1 MFLLLFLFYLL
12 VNFVVLIVIWAYFRL
27 TLGLC
32 KSSRHLVGKV
42 VIVTGGN
49 AGIGYET
56 AKDLA
61 DRGARVIIACRNEGR
76 GTFAR
81 DNIIKATSNNDV
93 HYRNL
98 DLSSLKSV
106 KKFANDF
113 LKTET
118 RLDILINNAGVF
130 ASDNV
135 KTEDGLLLGTQ
146 VNHFGPFLLTSLLL
160 PLLKSSAPSR
170 IINVSSIAYRK
181 CELDLQNL
189 NAEKENEK
197 TYQKINLYGM
207 SKLCNILIAVELSR
221 QLKGTGV
228 TANSLHPGLVI
239 TDILYDINVFGFQ
252 LILPLVKYFAKT
264 AWEGAQTSI
273 YLAVSPE
280 VNEISGKYFE
290 DCRVKK
296 TVKRNGY
303 DPELARKL
311 WELSEKCV
319 GLKTD

>member
-1 MFLLLFLFYLL
+1 MFLL
-12 VNFVVLIVIWAYFRL
+12 VTWAYSYSRL
-27 TLGLC
+27 TLGIC

-61 DRGARVIIACRNEGR
+61 DRGARVIIACRNEVR
-76 GTFAR
+76 GISAR
-81 DNIIKATSNNDV
+81 DSIIKATGNNDV

-98 DLSSLKSV
+98 DLASLKSV
-106 KKFANDF
+106 KKFADDF
-113 LKTET
+113 LKTEN
-118 RLDILINNAGVF
+118 RLHILINNAGVF

-170 IINVSSIAYRK
+170 IINVSSIAYAK
-181 CELDLQNL
+181 CEMDLQNL

-197 TYQKINLYGM
+197 SYQKINLYGM
-207 SKLCNILIAVELSR
+207 SKLCNILMAVELSHR
-221 QLKGTGV
+221 LKDTGV
-228 TANSLHPGLVI
+228 TANSLHPGLVR

-252 LILPLVKYFAKT
+252 LILPLVKLFTKS

-280 VNEISGKYFE
+280 VDDISGKYFV

-303 DPELARKL
+303 DLELAHKL
-311 WELSEKCV
+311 WELSEKYV
-319 GLKTD
+319 GLKVDHL